1 MGGPE
6 EERYDKRAHV
16 LQRFEALCASHIGLP
31 LLIRIAVSRPEGT
44 VLMDAPSAPNFL
56 ITVGKIKCYT
66 PFTAQPGPTW
76 KQGSCERVIVDVKD
90 EVNNTTLGLY
100 SFWVFV
106 DCVWSAQKIALGPGP
121 LLVGRRK
128 VLTSNQSVPKRPHTD
143 KIAKT
148 SAPKR
153 RKVEVVEDI
162 ENVNPVAGIMTRS
175 QKKLTSVSAGLQM

>member
-1 MGGPE
+1 M
-6 EERYDKRAHV
+6 R
-16 LQRFEALCASHIGLP
+16 LS
-31 LLIRIAVSRPEGT
+31 S
-44 VLMDAPSAPNFL
+44 LMDAPSKFIKAPNFL

-66 PFTAQPGPTW
+66 PFTAQPGPMW